1 MLTST
6 QSIMLVWPVGESSYH
21 DVTLTIQTNLALF
34 TKEFL
39 PSMANTNHGHILN
52 VSSMSGYIPP
62 AGLAD
67 YAASKS
73 GIIAFHEVRDTWSM
87 PNPDYET
94 FQ

>member
-1 MLTST
+1 M
-6 QSIMLVWPVGESSYH
+6 I
-21 DVTLTIQTNLALF
+21 
-34 TKEFL
+34 
-39 PSMANTNHGHILN
+39 NTNYGHVLN
-52 VSSMSGYIPP
+52 VSSMSAYIPP

-73 GIIAFHEVRDTWSM
+73 GIIAFHEVRDTRPM